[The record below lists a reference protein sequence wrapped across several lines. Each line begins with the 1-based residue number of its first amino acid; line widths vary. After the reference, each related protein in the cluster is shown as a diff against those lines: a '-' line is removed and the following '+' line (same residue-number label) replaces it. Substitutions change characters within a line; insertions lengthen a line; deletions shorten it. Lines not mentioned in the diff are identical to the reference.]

1 MRATPMLI
9 CGLAALMAAC
19 EVEPVEPAEP
29 TTPTEQSAEP
39 LTARQQRICARRARR
54 GRPTPYYCGGREDA
68 PPPGFEEACD
78 ARQWV
83 GYRIDTASCPTAPSA
98 HGTWNVTAPFALS
111 RDPELQRLCVYTW
124 QPADPAQ
131 PTPDVEALPDTA
143 SLRLERDCDVVGGH
157 AVPDE
162 VNDALF
168 AAFSAQVELPDW
180 SIAAPF
186 ALSPTRVAVIDGGF
200 GGAQW
205 DVPLDTVDHAEA
217 VSSVVRAAA
226 CPDRGAGPV
235 CAATV
240 PNYNAMAYVQRGITG
255 ALGGFFGTQ
264 AEYAAAVAE
273 AVDEWRLES
282 ERTRPAHLI
291 LNLSL
296 GWDARY
302 GLEEAERLPALAAFW
317 ATRYAACEGALLIAA
332 AGNKAADGDTGPLA
346 PAAWEALRRECP
358 GDERPPRGTYAPL
371 VHAVGGVDGRDAPL
385 AVVREDATP
394 RLVAPGQAVVVPLD
408 TQTPVDAPTKVLSGT
423 SMSTAAVAGAAA
435 LVWSLRPE
443 LTADEVMALIYAASE
458 PLGPKADF
466 GLKPLKRQRRLSVA
480 RAFALACPDGAQ
492 IGNCPPAASRPTLPA
507 PRAAGGDATPD
518 YDALDPLLFADA
530 VPVAIDD
537 LAPDAEGSSAYLDP
551 YVVPQPGSPNCPV
564 CGFQTCTLKGQLD
577 PNLKGANLGTP
588 VVKVKTFNG
597 QFLDIKLAPLP
608 DDSAFSVGLCGP
620 LGNKAP
626 IWGFLQIPVTVAGK
640 TTLTSSELFV
650 Y

>member
-1 MRATPMLI
+1 MRATSVVI
-9 CGLAALMAAC
+9 CGLAALLLVACDGEPSAA
-19 EVEPVEPAEP
+19 VTPADQ
-29 TTPTEQSAEP
+29 TAEA
-39 LTARQQRICARRARR
+39 LTARQQRVCQRRARL
-54 GRPTPYYCGGREDA
+54 GRPTPYECGGREDA
-68 PPPGFEEACD
+68 PPAGFEEACD
-78 ARQWV
+78 ERQWV
-83 GYRIDTASCPTAPSA
+83 GYRIAVAECPSAPSV
-98 HGTWNVTAPFALS
+98 HGTWTITEPFALS

-124 QPADPAQ
+124 LPADPAQ
-131 PTPDVEALPDTA
+131 PTPDVDALPDTA

-168 AAFSAQVELPDW
+168 EAFAAQIELPDW

-186 ALSPTRVAVIDGGF
+186 ALAPTRVAVIDGGF

-205 DVPLDTVDHAEA
+205 DVPLDTVDHPEA
-217 VSSVVRAAA
+217 VSSVVRAAT

-240 PNYNAMAYVQRGITG
+240 PNYNAMAYVQRGIEG
-255 ALGGFFGTQ
+255 ALGGYFGTQ
-264 AEYAAAVAE
+264 IEYAAAVAE
-273 AVDEWRLES
+273 AVDEWRLAPD
-282 ERTRPAHLI
+282 RARPAHLI

-358 GDERPPRGTYAPL
+358 GDERLPRGTYAPL

-443 LTADEVMALIYAASE
+443 LTGDEVMALIYAASE

-466 GLKPLKRQRRLSVA
+466 GLKPLRRQRRLSVA
-480 RAFALACPDGAQ
+480 RAFALACPDGAP
-492 IGNCPPAASRPTLPA
+492 IGNCPPAASRPTLPP
-507 PRAAGGDATPD
+507 PRPAGGDATPD
-518 YDALDPLLFADA
+518 FDALDPLLFADA
-530 VPVAIDD
+530 VPVAVDE
-537 LAPDAEGSSAYLDP
+537 LAPDPQGSSAYLDP
-551 YVVPQPGSPNCPV
+551 FVVPQPGSPNCPV
-564 CGFQTCTLKGQLD
+564 CGFYTCTLKGQLD

-608 DDSAFSVGLCGP
+608 DSSSFSVGLCGP
-620 LGNKAP
+620 LGNQPP
-626 IWGFLQIPVTVAGK
+626 IWGFLQIPVTAAGK